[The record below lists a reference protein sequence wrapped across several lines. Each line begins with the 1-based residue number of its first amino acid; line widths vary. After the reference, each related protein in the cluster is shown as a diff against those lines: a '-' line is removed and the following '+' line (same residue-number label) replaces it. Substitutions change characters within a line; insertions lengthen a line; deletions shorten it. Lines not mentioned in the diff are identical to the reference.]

1 MVSETASKGVI
12 STATTGCPYASIVQ
26 QMERTHFKKLGVP
39 FIGLETNVHKE
50 RPSEEQ
56 IMRVRTFM
64 EMLR

>member
-1 MVSETASKGVI
+1 
-12 STATTGCPYASIVQ
+12 
-26 QMERTHFKKLGVP
+26 MERTHFKKLGVP

-64 EMLR
+64 EMLQ